1 MEFPEGKDYQ
11 QEAFRYPLNSNINAW
26 RPPRDTKLCLPE
38 KLLNKNSISFLPP
51 KKVKDYHVWLIFTKV
66 TERSPLRYKFHNL
79 LENILNIST
88 VSLKFHIIVDNSSKY
103 LATNEISDVVSHS
116 NKPIYYKFYDV
127 EICAKA
133 IEDIVEVLTPHFSS
147 KPGTYY
153 SDALFFISLGLYRI
167 APVSQTR
174 AVLLDCDLYFKQDIR
189 LLFEEFS
196 RFKTTALYG
205 LAPELTPVYKHVLQ
219 IYKSKHNSTFGEYY
233 HLKNITS
240 HMPHPKGFQGYNSGV
255 VLINL
260 SAIRNSKEYS
270 VIIKNETVTS
280 LTAKYKFR
288 GHLGDQDFYTLLGFE
303 YPHLI
308 QTLHCGFNR
317 QLCVWW
323 RDHGYRD
330 VFNFYFKCKHPTVI
344 LHGNCNTKIPK

>member
-1 MEFPEGKDYQ
+1 MNNFQLSLVK
-11 QEAFRYPLNSNINAW
+11 FLLNVIILFGACAIVYNIFLTYTT
-26 RPPRDTKLCLPE
+26 PQ

-147 KPGTYY
+147 KPGIHTTVFKYYIYIFSILGTYY

-219 IYKSKHNSTFGEYY
+219 IYKTSEKRLQLAMKSGCGSTEKTG
-233 HLKNITS
+233 
-240 HMPHPKGFQGYNSGV
+240 
-255 VLINL
+255 
-260 SAIRNSKEYS
+260 S
-270 VIIKNETVTS
+270 VI
-280 LTAKYKFR
+280 
-288 GHLGDQDFYTLLGFE
+288 
-303 YPHLI
+303 
-308 QTLHCGFNR
+308 
-317 QLCVWW
+317 
-323 RDHGYRD
+323 
-330 VFNFYFKCKHPTVI
+330 
-344 LHGNCNTKIPK
+344 